1 MSAHTNK
8 QTRPYRRY
16 PFLSSTILVPS
27 YPLPLPSRPPPSPL
41 VYLPAVTSITTPK
54 GQARHQISVTTIDSD
69 PLHGRRQRIGNSCC
83 AVHGLQFSDIYR
95 WRPSS
100 GACHFRLF
108 LPFSICVGILGARMY
123 MYLCMYVEMYTYR
136 YVCM

>member
-1 MSAHTNK
+1 MIIKSTQIQRKTNK
-8 QTRPYRRY
+8 HKYTRELNTQGKCQLTQTNKRDHTDATHSSP
-16 PFLSSTILVPS
+16 PLSSSPPI
-27 YPLPLPSRPPPSPL
+27 PLPLPSRPPPSPL

-100 GACHFRLF
+100 GACIRLSF
-108 LPFSICVGILGARMY
+108 
-123 MYLCMYVEMYTYR
+123 
-136 YVCM
+136 